1 VADDVRFDPAGPVFA
16 ILERSDARGVTRA
29 LARRDLDMAAS
40 PAARHELTD
49 LLRTGAGADRVLVH
63 LGVGCFVDLY
73 GLRVLVDVDAR
84 LRRRGGELVVVGP
97 PRSLLVMVEVTG
109 LGAGLTVAPVAPG
122 APHAVRRA
130 RRSGGAP
137 GVVPHRRAAREGQ
150 P

>member
-97 PRSLLVMVEVTG
+97 PRSLRIMIDVTG
-109 LGAGLTVAPVAPG
+109 LGAELTFASS
-122 APHAVRRA
+122 PHCAISRA
-130 RRSGGAP
+130 RRGGGGAP
-137 GVVPHRRAAREGQ
+137 SAVPHRPSAREGQ